1 METIHEFD
9 GVLLADGR
17 EGAVVEILGEQDIFL
32 IDVGTSPKDWET
44 IEVSRKDIIKVQYSA
59 HKRTQ

>member
-17 EGAVVEILGEQDIFL
+17 EGAVVEILGDQEGFL
-32 IDVGTSPKDWET
+32 VDVGSSPADWDT
-44 IEVSRKDIIKVQYSA
+44 IYVERKDIVKVRYS
-59 HKRTQ
+59 TYEEP